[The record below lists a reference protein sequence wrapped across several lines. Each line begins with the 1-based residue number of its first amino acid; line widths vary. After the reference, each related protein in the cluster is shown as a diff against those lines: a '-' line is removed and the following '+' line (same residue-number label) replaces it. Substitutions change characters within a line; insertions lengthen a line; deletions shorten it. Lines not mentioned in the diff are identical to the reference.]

1 MGEESH
7 CVRDAKTSLTSDFL
21 QDQIEE
27 MLQDFYTTPQV
38 KHIIPEME
46 CLVQTCKKISWGSRL
61 TFMLPALLQKVG
73 KVQSYYPIKLTT
85 LFSILLRCGSY
96 FMPDFP
102 QSSLTWSCL
111 QRLCLSYL
119 SHSIRPDL
127 TNYKADTDIFHQ
139 SCIQKFTVEDQCV
152 CEEVTEKAPR
162 KFSQRLFENVLV
174 IFSNTTGSVY
184 TVK

>member
-1 MGEESH
+1 
-7 CVRDAKTSLTSDFL
+7 
-21 QDQIEE
+21 
-27 MLQDFYTTPQV
+27 
-38 KHIIPEME
+38 ME
-46 CLVQTCKKISWGSRL
+46 CLVQTCKKYPEVQCWLLCCQPSSRKWAKYNPITQSSW
-61 TFMLPALLQKVG
+61 
-73 KVQSYYPIKLTT
+73 LTT
-85 LFSILLRCGSY
+85 LFSILLRCGIY
-96 FMPDFP
+96 FMPDFS

-111 QRLCLSYL
+111 QRLFLSYM